1 MDARLPV
8 RRLKESR
15 ASTRYGV
22 SLLERSLLIGLR
34 SVLLSGVVAINLNQC
49 PGMTAGRLGADAEPR
64 PLTHREVAIDG
75 EEGEFTH
82 THTYTP
88 REGGREGERGVG
100 GNLAWCEEKK
110 RWLNIISDLTLTL
123 KLNGDLVTL

>member
-1 MDARLPV
+1 MDVRLPV

-49 PGMTAGRLGADAEPR
+49 PGITAGRLGQR
-64 PLTHREVAIDG
+64 QNHGPL
-75 EEGEFTH
+75 
-82 THTYTP
+82 
-88 REGGREGERGVG
+88 RG
-100 GNLAWCEEKK
+100 
-110 RWLNIISDLTLTL
+110 S
-123 KLNGDLVTL
+123 